1 MPPKTPRRA
10 QSSVNKF
17 SIKFLNA
24 FFRLALLFFFL
35 SQSVSLVA
43 QTKPTLAVLNF
54 KSDGSLKAGQLISM
68 SEQVASG
75 LNRQGKYTVID
86 RSGSFT
92 IQGISSTLTSISLSV
107 NATGYEALTQSLTLT
122 CQNLIA
128 TVLLKRITASTGTGT
143 VSSCVV
149 GTSAIGN
156 CTL

>member
-1 MPPKTPRRA
+1 
-10 QSSVNKF
+10 
-17 SIKFLNA
+17 
-24 FFRLALLFFFL
+24 
-35 SQSVSLVA
+35 
-43 QTKPTLAVLNF
+43 
-54 KSDGSLKAGQLISM
+54 M